1 MNEQY
6 YIDWIN
12 SLDISGSIF
21 INNIS
26 ELYKNNRILLT
37 IIAIIL
43 NKKIDELINDKEYQ
57 NLNYMKIIE
66 KLMKKYFNYIY
77 VKESSNNT
85 ILLLQFLKSI
95 YPHNK
100 NNFSIEKNMFINIQ
114 PIRAKNK
121 KSNNNNNIIEAKI
134 KKEKEKKFNLKNSH
148 TALNIEEEE
157 QKNQNTKIIIDNKK
171 EEFILNYLYKLGI
184 ITSEQKNGNYLRKK
198 FIPDLKDGYIIG
210 KLINLF
216 ENKNND
222 YLKGISKETFYQINL
237 YLNWKKIKDF
247 LINKESFNSIFLYD
261 KNLFKSKQNLFNFL
275 YDLCNYYH
283 HKKIISIN
291 NNKIC
296 QKSKS
301 MTKINISS
309 KSKYSKIKY
318 IKDCINLNNISTKE
332 DIFKIR
338 KNIFYMHKNNNKNNN
353 NKKCITISDNE
364 NKKEVN
370 DKDNTNNK
378 FIMIDINKI
387 KKIKLFFDI
396 LGINSSQINFS
407 FSELKLFRDGT
418 LFFQIISKLD
428 SGSTVIPKID
438 FNPKKEA
445 NAINN
450 LRLIINYLVKYKKNF
465 SIKYM
470 GKEKELYK
478 AKTEFIIEFLN
489 EIIKVYKNEIYF
501 LEKTGL
507 KGEFIKLK
515 NIDKSERLSLP
526 MDKNLRK
533 TFLIKD
539 KNKIWA

>member
-121 KSNNNNNIIEAKI
+121 KSNNNNNTTEAKI

-157 QKNQNTKIIIDNKK
+157 QKNQNTEIIIDNKK

-184 ITSEQKNGNYLRKK
+184 ITSEQKNGNYLWKK

-210 KLINLF
+210 KLINIF

-247 LINKESFNSIFLYD
+247 LINKESFNSIYLYD

-353 NKKCITISDNE
+353 NKKCNTISDNE

-428 SGSTVIPKID
+428 SGSTIIPKID

-450 LRLIINYLVKYKKNF
+450 LRLIINYLVKYKNNF

>member
-1 MNEQY
+1 
-6 YIDWIN
+6 
-12 SLDISGSIF
+12 
-21 INNIS
+21 
-26 ELYKNNRILLT
+26 
-37 IIAIIL
+37 
-43 NKKIDELINDKEYQ
+43 
-57 NLNYMKIIE
+57 
-66 KLMKKYFNYIY
+66 
-77 VKESSNNT
+77 
-85 ILLLQFLKSI
+85 
-95 YPHNK
+95 
-100 NNFSIEKNMFINIQ
+100 
-114 PIRAKNK
+114 
-121 KSNNNNNIIEAKI
+121 
-134 KKEKEKKFNLKNSH
+134 
-148 TALNIEEEE
+148 
-157 QKNQNTKIIIDNKK
+157 
-171 EEFILNYLYKLGI
+171 
-184 ITSEQKNGNYLRKK
+184 
-198 FIPDLKDGYIIG
+198 
-210 KLINLF
+210 
-216 ENKNND
+216 
-222 YLKGISKETFYQINL
+222 
-237 YLNWKKIKDF
+237 
-247 LINKESFNSIFLYD
+247 
-261 KNLFKSKQNLFNFL
+261 
-275 YDLCNYYH
+275 
-283 HKKIISIN
+283 
-291 NNKIC
+291 
-296 QKSKS
+296 

-353 NKKCITISDNE
+353 NKKCNTISDNE